1 VPPTRTAGNAPVL
14 AASGLRRTF
23 GKEEFVAV
31 DDLSLSVTPGQVH
44 ALLGPNGAGKTTTV
58 RMCATLL
65 TPTAGQIR
73 VDGVDAVRRPEA
85 ARARLGLVLGGE
97 LGFYPRATARDNLL
111 FFADLQGLDRR
122 RRRRA
127 VDAALERM
135 GLAEVA
141 GRKAGAF
148 SRGMLQRLHLARALL
163 GSPPLLL
170 LDEPTTGLDPDV
182 ALQVR
187 DLIRELAADGTGV
200 LLTSHSMPEVE
211 ELAGTISVIGA
222 GRIVTH
228 GTVRDVAAHAGI
240 GMTSGFTLPAHLADG
255 AARLQERLG
264 AGAVVVQRPASSRWA
279 VTVYWKAADSA
290 ADRQARAAALAAALE
305 EIGAEA
311 PADLVTRPASL
322 EEAYLALADRLA
334 R

>member
-1 VPPTRTAGNAPVL
+1 M
-14 AASGLRRTF
+14 ASGLRRVF

-31 DDLSLSVTPGQVH
+31 DDVSLSVEPSQVH

-65 TPTAGQIR
+65 TPTTGEIQ
-73 VDGVDAVRRPEA
+73 VDGMDAVRHPEA

-111 FFADLQGLDRR
+111 FFADLQGLARR
-122 RRRRA
+122 RRRQA
-127 VDAALERM
+127 VDEALERV
-135 GLAEVA
+135 GLADVA
-141 GRKAGAF
+141 TRKAGAF

-187 DLIRELAADGTGV
+187 NLIRELAADGTGV

-211 ELAGTISVIGA
+211 ELADTISVIGA
-222 GRIVTH
+222 GRIVTR
-228 GTVRDVAAHAGI
+228 GAVSDVAAYAGI
-240 GMTSGFTLPAHLADG
+240 AMTSVFSLPAQLADA
-255 AARLQERLG
+255 AARVQEQLG
-264 AGAVVVQRPASSRWA
+264 DVAVVVQRPASGRWA
-279 VTVYWKAADSA
+279 VTVYWAADDSH
-290 ADRQARAAALAAALE
+290 ADRETHDTALAGALA
-305 EIGAEA
+305 EIGADA

>member
-1 VPPTRTAGNAPVL
+1 MPPTLTAEATPVL
-14 AASGLRRTF
+14 EASGLRRTF

-135 GLAEVA
+135 GLADVA
-141 GRKAGAF
+141 NRKAGAF

-187 DLIRELAADGTGV
+187 DLIRELADAGTGV

-211 ELAGTISVIGA
+211 ELAHTISVIGA
-222 GRIVTH
+222 GRIVTR

-240 GMTSGFTLPAHLADG
+240 GMISGFTLPARLADG
-255 AARLQERLG
+255 AARVQEQLG
-264 AGAVVVQRPASSRWA
+264 DAVVVVQRPASSRWA
-279 VTVYWKAADSA
+279 VTVYWAADDPR
-290 ADRQARAAALAAALE
+290 ADRAARAAALAAALE
-305 EIGAEA
+305 AIGVEA